1 MKKIEIPVY
10 CQFCMSVE
18 QAAAY
23 FYIGESKLR
32 RLLEENRDAKF
43 ILYNGNRILIKRKL
57 FEDFVNELQAI

>member
-1 MKKIEIPVY
+1 MKKCEIPVH
-10 CQFCMSVE
+10 CQFCLTVE

-43 ILYNGNRILIKRKL
+43 ILQNGNRILIKRRL